1 MSTMN
6 TNETSARELKRRALR
21 YQTHHLPRASH
32 TPLCQRLTAWLML
45 ILAVALAVVLAGQT
59 N

>member
-1 MSTMN
+1 MMNHDRCST
-6 TNETSARELKRRALR
+6 RELKRRALR

-45 ILAVALAVVLAGQT
+45 ILAVALALAMAGQT
-59 N
+59 H

>member
-1 MSTMN
+1 MTN
-6 TNETSARELKRRALR
+6 TNEASARELKRRALR
-21 YQTHHLPRASH
+21 YQTHHLPRASQ

-59 N
+59 H